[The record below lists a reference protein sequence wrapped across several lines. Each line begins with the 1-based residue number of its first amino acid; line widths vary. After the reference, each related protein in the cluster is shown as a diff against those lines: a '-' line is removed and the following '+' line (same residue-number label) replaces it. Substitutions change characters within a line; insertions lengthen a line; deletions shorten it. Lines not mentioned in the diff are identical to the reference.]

1 VDAWRW
7 LCWLALPAG
16 AQVTFSGDVAPILH
30 RHCVSC
36 HRPGEVAPFALVSYA
51 DAARRARQIAEIT
64 ASRRMPPWLP
74 APGFGGPF
82 EGERSLSAAQIRTL
96 AQWAA
101 GGAPPG
107 ELAEMPEPPEH
118 PGGWRLGKPDLEVR
132 MPEAYAIAAEGPDE
146 YRCFV
151 LPLEL
156 PGDRYVRAF
165 EFRPGNRRV
174 VHHALLFTDHSR
186 AARQRDAESPGPG
199 YPCFGAPGFLPGG
212 ALGGWT
218 PGAKPVVQPA
228 GVAVQVRQHAD
239 LVIQLHF
246 HPTGKPETE
255 QSTVGLY
262 FAAAPPRRRL
272 LDIAL
277 GSREIDIPPGAT
289 RYRVTDSF
297 TLPVPVELVG
307 VIPHAHYLC
316 REMRGYAVLPSGRRR
331 WLIRIPEWNFDQ
343 QDQYRYVKPIV
354 LPAETRLVMEFFYD
368 NSSGNIRN
376 PHRPPRRVVWGPG
389 SADEMAGLHL
399 QAIPVREAD
408 IAELTQ
414 ALWGKFMRAVGG
426 GFYRPSEP

>member
-1 VDAWRW
+1 MGVWRW
-7 LCWLALPAG
+7 LCLLALPAG
-16 AQVTFSGDVAPILH
+16 AQVTFSRDVAPILH

-36 HRPGEVAPFALVSYA
+36 HQPGEVAPFALATYA
-51 DAARRARQIAEIT
+51 DAARRARQIAEIS
-64 ASRRMPPWLP
+64 ALRRMPPWLP
-74 APGFGGPF
+74 AEGFGGPF
-82 EGERSLSAAQIRTL
+82 EGERRLSAAEIRTL
-96 AQWAA
+96 ARWAA
-101 GGAPPG
+101 AGAPPG
-107 ELAEMPEPPEH
+107 NLAELPAPPED
-118 PGGWRLGKPDLEVR
+118 PDDWRLGKPDLEVR

-151 LPLEL
+151 LPLDL

-218 PGAKPVVQPA
+218 PGSNPVVQPA
-228 GVAVQVRQHAD
+228 GVAVRVRQHAD
-239 LVIQLHF
+239 LVVQLHF
-246 HPTGKPETE
+246 HPSGKPETE

-272 LDIAL
+272 FDIAL

-297 TLPVPVELVG
+297 TLPVPVEVAG

-316 REMRGYAVLPSGRRR
+316 REMRGYAVLPSGKRR

-343 QDQYRYVKPIV
+343 QDQYRYVTPLV
-354 LPAETRLVMEFFYD
+354 LPADTRLVMEFFYD
-368 NSSGNIRN
+368 NSAANIRN

-399 QAIPVREAD
+399 QVIPVRETD
-408 IAELTQ
+408 IPELTQ

-426 GFYRPSEP
+426 GFYRPPEP